1 MRLLRI
7 AWRNVWR
14 NARRSGVTIGA
25 MALGLLVMILYA
37 SLLEGYLVGMERRIL
52 ELELGDMQIFALDYE
67 RDPSVHS
74 RIEDPAAVLVSLS
87 RAGLRAAPRLLAW
100 GLAAV
105 DESSAGASLR
115 GIDVER
121 EREVSRIHEHLLEGR
136 WLRADDAAAVVLG
149 RRLVRTLGAS
159 LGDELFVLSQG
170 ADGGMAYGLYTV
182 VGILANVGDVT
193 DRTAIFMTDSA
204 YRELMAVSDGA
215 HQIVVRRSEGDEL
228 EPVAGDV
235 RTLVPGLDVK
245 TWRQLVPTLA
255 SMLDSARSA
264 MIVMFVIVYLAIGIL
279 ILNAMLMA
287 VFERVREFGIL
298 KALGA
303 GPVEVLAMVWLES
316 GIQAGIAIAI
326 GLLLGWPG
334 VVLLE
339 RYGIDMG
346 TLAGTSVM
354 GLALDDR
361 WYGIMTPAAFV
372 TPVFALVGIVC
383 LAVAY
388 PAARAAV
395 IRPVDAM
402 RTH

>member
-74 RIEDPAAVLVSLS
+74 RIEDPAAVLVSLD

-361 WYGIMTPAAFV
+361 WYGIITPAAFV